1 MHGEVLWPGILNAW
15 GGGGV
20 LGLEFR
26 MHERVSSLGILKE
39 GGGAKNSG
47 LLTSEVRKTSLV
59 CTLAEQTE
67 SQRYDYEVVM
77 RS

>member
-1 MHGEVLWPGILNAW
+1 MAW
-15 GGGGV
+15 NSECTGGGGG

-39 GGGAKNSG
+39 GGGGAKNSG
-47 LLTSEVRKTSLV
+47 LLTSEVQKTSLV
-59 CTLAEQTE
+59 CALAEQTE